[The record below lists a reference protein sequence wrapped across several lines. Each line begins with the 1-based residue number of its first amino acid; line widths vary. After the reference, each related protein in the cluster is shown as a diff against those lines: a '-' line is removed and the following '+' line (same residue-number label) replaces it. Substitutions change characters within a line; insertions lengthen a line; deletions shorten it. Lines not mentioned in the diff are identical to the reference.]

1 MERPGGGKIS
11 GEASMRVME
20 KISETKVAKTG
31 EEKARLVSKAPEGL
45 KKIGGA
51 ATWVSIDERPSNA
64 MDSVCVLNISIKSTR
79 LNALALAGVQAGK
92 ELIGTPACKVEV
104 SKPIGGQVS
113 KNLIWE
119 KDTMVMPMPPRF
131 LAKLS
136 DLRGFEDGKYFLAV
150 YGVVGSVEMYGK

>member
-1 MERPGGGKIS
+1 M
-11 GEASMRVME
+11 
-20 KISETKVAKTG
+20 
-31 EEKARLVSKAPEGL
+31 
-45 KKIGGA
+45 
-51 ATWVSIDERPSNA
+51 
-64 MDSVCVLNISIKSTR
+64 
-79 LNALALAGVQAGK
+79 QAGK

-113 KNLIWE
+113 RNLIWE

-136 DLRGFEDGKYFLAV
+136 DLRGFEDGKYFPAV